1 MLRKSRFDNS
11 SQLSQFFTLDLG
23 GEWGAFIETAKELA
37 ELVFNPETSGAGV
50 DMDRNKELLKSFR
63 IPFYRLRQSP
73 DIVGLNRETKMNCIT
88 RNNPSLSQ
96 S

>member
-1 MLRKSRFDNS
+1 MPLS
-11 SQLSQFFTLDLG
+11 SVCCVSQDSITVLG

-63 IPFYRLRQSP
+63 IPFL
-73 DIVGLNRETKMNCIT
+73 
-88 RNNPSLSQ
+88 SLAAKAQTLSD
-96 S
+96 